1 MQRKSGSK
9 YKKEKP
15 KSLAAMDKSELSAF
29 HSGILGLTA
38 MVEAYP
44 YDVPDFVPDILIGMY
59 Q

>member
-1 MQRKSGSK
+1 
-9 YKKEKP
+9 
-15 KSLAAMDKSELSAF
+15 MDKSELSAF